1 MSNKAGKPSPI
12 NSEPQIAAAEMPENR
27 QWIAESAY
35 YKALARGFIPHHDQ
49 EDWLEAK
56 KDYQALL
63 ARQRKNGL
71 VSLRQA

>member
-1 MSNKAGKPSPI
+1 
-12 NSEPQIAAAEMPENR
+12 MPENR